1 MKRLALFTCFVF
13 AWLPARAQETWVC
26 AYTWSSADQTVIR
39 KFQVN
44 GDDLID
50 SSQDAGNP
58 FEKPEKFTILQNNE
72 FGIVA
77 AQSFAEMERYYVEP
91 AIGAYVVLINKQ
103 NGKFQQS
110 NAILGEPKAVTGT
123 CTR

>member
-13 AWLPARAQETWVC
+13 AWLPAWAQETWVC

-39 KFQVN
+39 KFQIN

-58 FEKPEKFTILQNNE
+58 PEKFTILQNNE

-77 AQSFAEMERYYVEP
+77 ARSFAEISPYYVELS
-91 AIGAYVVLINKQ
+91 IGAFVVLINKQ
-103 NGKFQQS
+103 NGKFQLS

-123 CTR
+123 CTK

>member
-26 AYTWSSADQTVIR
+26 AWPGVPADQTVIR

-44 GDDLID
+44 GDDLI
-50 SSQDAGNP
+50 AGNP
-58 FEKPEKFTILQNNE
+58 PEKFTILQNNE

-77 AQSFAEMERYYVEP
+77 AHSFAEIERYYVEP

-103 NGKFQQS
+103 NGKFQLS
-110 NAILGEPKAVTGT
+110 NAILGDPKAVTGN
-123 CTR
+123 CTK